1 MKVKDI
7 FEKWETEVTP
17 HGEKIGMFNGK
28 TLEQLHAELNALK
41 KAGPHSEGSPGHTK
55 MKELEFA
62 IRAKTGWK
70 KV

>member
-1 MKVKDI
+1 MKVSEI
-7 FEKWETEVTP
+7 LEKWEHEVDMN
-17 HGEKIGMFNGK
+17 GEKIGMFNGK

-41 KAGPHSEGSPGHTK
+41 KAGPHSEGSPGYTK

-62 IRAKTGWK
+62 IRSKTGWK